1 MKTKLWKML
10 LATLEHCFENGL
22 LAKTDL
28 PDFTLEVPNNPE
40 HGHFAANLA
49 MMLASSQRKSP
60 LVIAKIL
67 LENLKDD
74 ENILESSEIAG
85 PGFINFKIRSQEW
98 CRVLSSVVES
108 REHYGRNNTGNGKK
122 ILVEFVSANPTGP
135 LHLGHG
141 RGAALGDTLCR
152 ILSFCGYHVVRE
164 FYVNDA
170 GQQIRML
177 GESVFARFKQKENP
191 EYPFPE
197 DGYKGEYIADLAEM
211 ISKET
216 NLELFSEEEA
226 VSTCMQKGKEIV
238 LKEIK
243 EDLERFRV
251 SFDVWSSETDLYG
264 SGLIESTL
272 QSLREKGQL
281 YEEDGA
287 TWIRTS
293 LFGDDKDRVIRK
305 GGGQF
310 TYFAADIAYHLQ
322 KFQKGY
328 WKAINIWGADH
339 HGYIP
344 RVKAA
349 LSSHGV
355 SPDWLSVVLIQ
366 LVKLW
371 KEGEEVRMSKRTG
384 NFVTLQE
391 LIGDVG
397 VDAVRFVFLMK
408 SHESPLDFD
417 MDLVKKKDSDNPV
430 YYVQYA
436 HARICSIFRK
446 AASEGIDLPSQT
458 EGLSDHLVLEEE
470 MALIRYIAGFSS
482 LLNEISRSLE
492 PHRLTYYLT
501 DLAASFHKYFNM
513 GSRNHEFRI
522 ITESAP
528 LTRARLCLVDGI
540 RIVLANGLDLL
551 GISAPE
557 KM

>member
-1 MKTKLWKML
+1 ML

-108 REHYGRNNTGNGKK
+108 REHYGRNDTGNGKK

-197 DGYKGEYIADLAEM
+197 DGYKGEYITDLAEM

-216 NLELFSEEEA
+216 NLDLFSEEEA
-226 VSTCMQKGKEIV
+226 VSTCMQKGKDIV

-272 QSLREKGQL
+272 QTLREKGQL

-458 EGLSDHLVLEEE
+458 EGLSDHLVMEEE

-522 ITESAP
+522 ITESTP

>member
-1 MKTKLWKML
+1 MKAKLRKIL
-10 LATLEHCFENGL
+10 LSTLEHCFENDVL
-22 LAKTDL
+22 VKTDL
-28 PDFTLEVPNNPE
+28 PNFTLEVPNNPE

-49 MMLASSQRKSP
+49 MVLASSQRKNP
-60 LVIAKIL
+60 AVIAGTIL
-67 LENLKDD
+67 DNLRDTED
-74 ENILESSEIAG
+74 ILESSEIAG
-85 PGFINFKIRSQEW
+85 PGFMNFKVRSREW
-98 CRVLSSVVES
+98 CRTLSSVVES
-108 REHYGRNNTGNGKK
+108 REHYGRNDAGEGKK
-122 ILVEFVSANPTGP
+122 VLVEFVSANPTGP

-141 RGAALGDTLCR
+141 RGAAVGDTLCR

-170 GQQIRML
+170 GAQIRML
-177 GESVFARFKQKENP
+177 GESIFARFKQKKNP

-197 DGYKGEYIADLAEM
+197 DGYRGEYIADLAD
-211 ISKET
+211 IITGET
-216 NLELFSEEEA
+216 NLELYSEEDA
-226 VSTCMQKGKEIV
+226 VSTCSRRGKEIM
-238 LKEIK
+238 LKEIG

-251 SFDVWSSETDLYG
+251 PFDVWFSESDLYE
-264 SGLIESTL
+264 SGLLESTL
-272 QSLREKGQL
+272 QTLREKGQL
-281 YEEDGA
+281 YEEGGA
-287 TWIRTS
+287 TWIKTS
-293 LFGDDKDRVIRK
+293 LLGDDKDRVIRK
-305 GGGQF
+305 SDGRF

-322 KFQKGY
+322 KFRKGY

-355 SPDWLSVVLIQ
+355 SSEWLSVVLIQ

-371 KEGEEVRMSKRTG
+371 KGGGEVRMSKRTG

-446 AASEGIDLPSQT
+446 AADEGIALPAPAK
-458 EGLSDHLVLEEE
+458 GLSDLLVLEEE
-470 MALIRYIAGFSS
+470 MALIRYISGFPS

-513 GSRNHEFRI
+513 GSRNPEFRI
-522 ITESAP
+522 ISGGTA
-528 LTRARLCLVDGI
+528 LTGARLCLVDGI
-540 RIVLANGLDLL
+540 RIVLANGLKLL

-557 KM
+557 RM

>member
-10 LATLEHCFENGL
+10 LTTLEHCFEIGL
-22 LAKTDL
+22 LVKTDL

-98 CRVLSSVVES
+98 RRVLSSVVES
-108 REHYGRNNTGNGKK
+108 REHYGRNDTGNGKK

-226 VSTCMQKGKEIV
+226 VSTCMQKGKDIV

-272 QSLREKGQL
+272 QTLSEKGQL

-522 ITESAP
+522 ITESTP

-540 RIVLANGLDLL
+540 RVVLANGLDLL

>member
-1 MKTKLWKML
+1 MKTKLREML
-10 LATLEHCFENGL
+10 LGTLKHCFENGFL
-22 LAKTDL
+22 TETDL
-28 PDFTLEVPNNPE
+28 SDFTLEVPNNPE

-49 MMLASSQRKSP
+49 LMLASSQRKSP
-60 LVIAKIL
+60 VVIARTL
-67 LENLKDD
+67 LENIKDT

-85 PGFINFKIRSQEW
+85 PGFINFKIKSREW

-108 REHYGRNNTGNGKK
+108 RENYGRNGSGEGKK

-152 ILSFCGYHVVRE
+152 ILSFCGYHVIRE
-164 FYVNDA
+164 FYINDA
-170 GQQIRML
+170 GKQIRML
-177 GESVFARFKQKENP
+177 GESVFARFKQKTNP

-197 DGYKGEYIADLAEM
+197 EGYRGEYISDVADM
-211 ISKET
+211 IAKET
-216 NLELFSEEEA
+216 DLECLSEEEA
-226 VSTCMQKGKEIV
+226 VLSCSEKGKEIM

-251 SFDVWSSETDLYG
+251 SFDVWFSETDLYG

-272 QSLREKGQL
+272 QSLRERGQL

-305 GGGQF
+305 GDGQF

-322 KFQKGY
+322 KFRKDY
-328 WKAINIWGADH
+328 FKAINIWGADH

-349 LSSHGV
+349 LSAHGV

-371 KEGEEVRMSKRTG
+371 KGGEEVRMSKRTG

-391 LIGDVG
+391 LIEDVG
-397 VDAVRFVFLMK
+397 VDAVRFVFLTK
-408 SHESPLDFD
+408 SHDSPLDFD
-417 MDLVKKKDSDNPV
+417 MDLVKKK
-430 YYVQYA
+430 
-436 HARICSIFRK
+436 
-446 AASEGIDLPSQT
+446 G
-458 EGLSDHLVLEEE
+458 
-470 MALIRYIAGFSS
+470 
-482 LLNEISRSLE
+482 
-492 PHRLTYYLT
+492 
-501 DLAASFHKYFNM
+501 
-513 GSRNHEFRI
+513 
-522 ITESAP
+522 
-528 LTRARLCLVDGI
+528 
-540 RIVLANGLDLL
+540 
-551 GISAPE
+551 
-557 KM
+557 

>member
-1 MKTKLWKML
+1 ML

-272 QSLREKGQL
+272 QTLREKGQL

>member
-1 MKTKLWKML
+1 MKTRLKEML
-10 LATLEHCFENGL
+10 LGTLKHCFENGFL
-22 LAKTDL
+22 TETEL

-60 LVIAKIL
+60 VAIARIL
-67 LENLKDD
+67 LDNIKDT

-85 PGFINFKIRSQEW
+85 PGFINFKIRSKEW

-108 REHYGRNNTGNGKK
+108 GEDYGRNNTGEGKR

-141 RGAALGDTLCR
+141 RGAAVGDTLCR
-152 ILSFCGYHVVRE
+152 ILSSCGYHVVRE
-164 FYVNDA
+164 FYINDA
-170 GQQIRML
+170 GKQIRML
-177 GESVFARFKQKENP
+177 GESVFARFKQKIDP
-191 EYPFPE
+191 GYPFPE
-197 DGYKGEYIADLAEM
+197 EGYRGEYIADLADM
-211 ISKET
+211 IAKET
-216 NLELFSEEEA
+216 DLGSLSEEEA
-226 VSTCMQKGKEIV
+226 VLCCSEKGKEIM

-251 SFDVWSSETDLYG
+251 SFDVWFSEADLYG

-272 QSLREKGQL
+272 QSLRESGQL

-305 GGGQF
+305 GDGQF

-322 KFQKGY
+322 KFQKDY
-328 WKAINIWGADH
+328 FKAINIWGADH

-349 LSSHGV
+349 LSAHGV

-371 KEGEEVRMSKRTG
+371 KGGEEVRMSKRTG
-384 NFVTLQE
+384 NFVTLQDLME
-391 LIGDVG
+391 DVG
-397 VDAVRFVFLMK
+397 VDAVRFVFLTK

-446 AASEGIDLPSQT
+446 AAGEGIDLHPPL
-458 EGLSDHLVLEEE
+458 EGLSDLLLLEEE
-470 MALIRYIAGFSS
+470 LALIRSIAGFSS
-482 LLNEISRSLE
+482 LLNEIGRSLE

-513 GSRNHEFRI
+513 GSRKQAFRI
-522 ITESAP
+522 VTGDNA
-528 LTRARLCLVDGI
+528 LTRARLCLADGI
-540 RIVLANGLDLL
+540 RIVLANGLRLL

>member
-1 MKTKLWKML
+1 ML

-108 REHYGRNNTGNGKK
+108 REHYGRNDTGNGKK

-272 QSLREKGQL
+272 QTLREKGQL

-522 ITESAP
+522 ITESTP

>member
-1 MKTKLWKML
+1 
-10 LATLEHCFENGL
+10 
-22 LAKTDL
+22 
-28 PDFTLEVPNNPE
+28 
-40 HGHFAANLA
+40 
-49 MMLASSQRKSP
+49 
-60 LVIAKIL
+60 
-67 LENLKDD
+67 
-74 ENILESSEIAG
+74 
-85 PGFINFKIRSQEW
+85 
-98 CRVLSSVVES
+98 VES
-108 REHYGRNNTGNGKK
+108 REHYGRNDTGDGKK

-141 RGAALGDTLCR
+141 RGAAIGDTLCR
-152 ILSFCGYHVVRE
+152 ILSFCGYQVVRE
-164 FYVNDA
+164 FYINDA
-170 GQQIRML
+170 GQQIRLL

-191 EYPFPE
+191 EYPFPD
-197 DGYKGEYIADLAEM
+197 DGYRGEYIADLAD
-211 ISKET
+211 IITGET
-216 NLELFSEEEA
+216 NLGLLSEEDA
-226 VSTCMQKGKEIV
+226 ISTCSQKGKEIM
-238 LKEIK
+238 LKDIE

-251 SFDVWSSETDLYG
+251 SFDAWFSESDLHE
-264 SGLIESTL
+264 SGLLGSAL

-281 YEEDGA
+281 YEEGGA

-305 GGGQF
+305 GDGQF

-322 KFQKGY
+322 KFRKGY

-355 SPDWLSVVLIQ
+355 SPEWLSVVLIQ

-371 KEGEEVRMSKRTG
+371 KGGEELRMSKRTG

-391 LIGDVG
+391 LIEEVG

-446 AASEGIDLPSQT
+446 AASEGIVLPSQI
-458 EGLSDHLVLEEE
+458 EDLSDLLVLEEE
-470 MALIRYIAGFSS
+470 MALIRYIAGFSP
-482 LLNEISRSLE
+482 LLNEISKSLE

-501 DLAASFHKYFNM
+501 DLAAFFHKYFNM
-513 GSRNHEFRI
+513 GSKNPGLRI
-522 ITESAP
+522 VSGNTALTE
-528 LTRARLCLVDGI
+528 ARLCLVDGI
-540 RIVLANGLDLL
+540 RIVLANGLGLL

-557 KM
+557 RM

>member
-1 MKTKLWKML
+1 ML
-10 LATLEHCFENGL
+10 LTTLEHCFEIGL
-22 LAKTDL
+22 LVKTDL

-108 REHYGRNNTGNGKK
+108 REHYGRNDTGNGKK

-197 DGYKGEYIADLAEM
+197 DGYKGEYITDLAEM

-216 NLELFSEEEA
+216 NLDLFSEEEA
-226 VSTCMQKGKEIV
+226 VSTCMQKGKDIV

-272 QSLREKGQL
+272 QTLREKGQL

-522 ITESAP
+522 ITESTP

>member
-1 MKTKLWKML
+1 
-10 LATLEHCFENGL
+10 
-22 LAKTDL
+22 
-28 PDFTLEVPNNPE
+28 
-40 HGHFAANLA
+40 
-49 MMLASSQRKSP
+49 
-60 LVIAKIL
+60 
-67 LENLKDD
+67 
-74 ENILESSEIAG
+74 
-85 PGFINFKIRSQEW
+85 
-98 CRVLSSVVES
+98 
-108 REHYGRNNTGNGKK
+108 
-122 ILVEFVSANPTGP
+122 
-135 LHLGHG
+135 
-141 RGAALGDTLCR
+141 
-152 ILSFCGYHVVRE
+152 
-164 FYVNDA
+164 
-170 GQQIRML
+170 
-177 GESVFARFKQKENP
+177 
-191 EYPFPE
+191 
-197 DGYKGEYIADLAEM
+197 
-211 ISKET
+211 
-216 NLELFSEEEA
+216 
-226 VSTCMQKGKEIV
+226 
-238 LKEIK
+238 
-243 EDLERFRV
+243 
-251 SFDVWSSETDLYG
+251 
-264 SGLIESTL
+264 ESTL
-272 QSLREKGQL
+272 QTLREKGHL

-482 LLNEISRSLE
+482 LLGEISRSLE

-522 ITESAP
+522 ITESTP

>member
-1 MKTKLWKML
+1 ML
-10 LATLEHCFENGL
+10 TGTLNHCFENGL
-22 LAKTDL
+22 LVKTGV
-28 PDFTLEVPNNPE
+28 PDFALEVPNNPE

-49 MMLASSQRKSP
+49 MMLASGQRKKP
-60 LVIAKIL
+60 ALIAEIL
-67 LENLKDD
+67 LANLKDP
-74 ENILESSEIAG
+74 EHILESSEIAG
-85 PGFINFKIRSQEW
+85 PGFMNFKIRSEQW
-98 CRVLSSVVES
+98 RRALSSVVAS
-108 REHYGRNNTGNGKK
+108 REAFGENHTGEGKR

-141 RGAALGDTLCR
+141 RGAAVGDTLCR
-152 ILSFCGYHVVRE
+152 ILSFCGYEVVRE
-164 FYVNDA
+164 FYINDA
-170 GQQIRML
+170 GQQIRIL
-177 GESVFARFKQKENP
+177 GESVFARYKQKKDAL
-191 EYPFPE
+191 YPFPE
-197 DGYKGEYIADLAEM
+197 AGYRGEYITDLAEM

-216 NLELFSEEEA
+216 NLDLLPKEEA
-226 VSTCMQKGKEIV
+226 VSICMQKGREIM
-238 LKEIK
+238 LREIK

-251 SFDVWSSETDLYG
+251 PFDVWFSETDLHR
-264 SGLIESTL
+264 SGLIENTL
-272 QSLREKGQL
+272 KSLREKGQL
-281 YEEDGA
+281 YEQDGA

-305 GGGQF
+305 GDGQF
-310 TYFAADIAYHLQ
+310 TYFAADIAYHLE
-322 KFQKGY
+322 KFRKGY
-328 WKAINIWGADH
+328 FRAINVWGADH

-355 SPDWLSVVLIQ
+355 SSDWLSVVLIQ

-371 KEGEEVRMSKRTG
+371 KGGEEFRMSKRAG

-391 LIGDVG
+391 LMEDVG

-446 AASEGIDLPSQT
+446 AASEGVDFSVPPES
-458 EGLSDHLVLEEE
+458 LSDFLVLEEE
-470 MALIRYIAGFSS
+470 MALIRSIVGFPS
-482 LLNEISRSLE
+482 LLSEISRSLE

-513 GSRNHEFRI
+513 GSRDQAFRMI
-522 ITESAP
+522 SANTP
-528 LTRARLCLVDGI
+528 LTRARLCLADGI
-540 RIVLANGLDLL
+540 RIVLANGLRLL
-551 GISAPE
+551 GIQAPE
-557 KM
+557 QM

>member
-1 MKTKLWKML
+1 MKTKLRKML
-10 LATLEHCFENGL
+10 LFTLKHCFENGIL
-22 LAKTDL
+22 VKTDL

-40 HGHFAANLA
+40 HGHFASNLA
-49 MMLASSQRKSP
+49 MLLASSQRKSP
-60 LVIAKIL
+60 VVIARIL
-67 LENLKDD
+67 LENLTDT
-74 ENILESSEIAG
+74 ENMLESSEIAG
-85 PGFINFKIRSQEW
+85 PGFMNFKIRSREW
-98 CRVLSSVVES
+98 CRILSSVVES
-108 REHYGRNNTGNGKK
+108 GEHYGRNNAGEGKEV
-122 ILVEFVSANPTGP
+122 LVEFVSANPTGP

-152 ILSFCGYHVVRE
+152 ILTFCGYHVVRE
-164 FYVNDA
+164 FYINDA

-177 GESVFARFKQKENP
+177 GESVFSRFKQKGNP

-197 DGYKGEYIADLAEM
+197 NGYRGEYIVDLAEA
-211 ISKET
+211 ISKEID
-216 NLELFSEEEA
+216 LAGLPEGEA
-226 VSTCMQKGKEIV
+226 VSICSRMGKEIM

-243 EDLERFRV
+243 EVLEHFRV
-251 SFDVWSSETDLYG
+251 SFDVWFSETDLYE
-264 SGLIESTL
+264 SGLIESAL

-281 YEEDGA
+281 YEENGA
-287 TWIRTS
+287 TWIKTS
-293 LFGDDKDRVIRK
+293 RFGDDKDRVIRK
-305 GGGQF
+305 GDGQF

-322 KFQKGY
+322 KFRKGY
-328 WKAINIWGADH
+328 FKAINIWGADH

-371 KEGEEVRMSKRTG
+371 KGGEEVRMSKRAG

-391 LIGDVG
+391 LMEDVG

-446 AASEGIDLPSQT
+446 AISEGIALSSPM
-458 EGLSDHLVLEEE
+458 ERLSDLLVLEEE
-470 MALIRYIAGFSS
+470 MALIRSIAGFSS
-482 LLNEISRSLE
+482 LLNEISGSLE

-513 GSRNHEFRI
+513 GSRTHELRI
-522 ITESAP
+522 ITENIA
-528 LTRARLCLVDGI
+528 LTRARLCLADGI
-540 RIVLANGLDLL
+540 RTVLANGLGLL

-557 KM
+557 QM